1 MINNFEHFAL
11 RSVTY
16 TVDLEKISVPEYQQ
30 KVKNDLVLIKQKF
43 IDEKIFVRTMRFN
56 ILKIA
61 PADRIDQYIFLK
73 KIKILSDFSNDVGIR
88 WFNIAFDLVNLDTKN
103 VKSICRISYEVI
115 KRYSNSFVNFIV
127 GDKEKVNPFAALTTS
142 KIILDISK
150 LSFNGYDNF
159 RVGISLNPSNNTPF
173 FPFSYAEKDLSFSI
187 AVEITER
194 VINCIKSN
202 KRRDDSHDLQKLEE
216 TIFNDLSP
224 FVCHLE
230 NVCSS
235 LSKELEIIYGG
246 QDLSLAPFPEDKI
259 SVIEILHLLG
269 VDDIG
274 ANGTLFF
281 TSYLTGIVKSL
292 TKENN
297 AKASGFNG
305 VMYSLLEDHL
315 MCEANNKKLLSIDR
329 IIGYSTL
336 CGCGLDMVPIPGNL
350 LVEELASIVLDVAAT
365 ASKLNKPL
373 GVRVLPIPNKESNE
387 FTEFDMDFLT
397 NTRVMDIKNLS
408 CSNEIFQNTSLKI
421 R

>member
-1 MINNFEHFAL
+1 MNNFEYLGL
-11 RSVTY
+11 RSITY
-16 TVDLEKISVPEYQQ
+16 TVDLEKIGLPEYQQ
-30 KVKNDLVLIKQKF
+30 KVEDDLAYIKQKF
-43 IDEKIFVRTMRFN
+43 ANEGVFVRTMRFN
-56 ILKIA
+56 ILKIT
-61 PADRIDQYIFLK
+61 PQDRINQHIFLK
-73 KIKILSDFSNDVGIR
+73 KIKILSDFSNKVGIR
-88 WFNIAFDLVNLDTKN
+88 WFNIAFDLVNQDIKN

-127 GDKEKVNPFAALTTS
+127 GDKEKVNPFAALTAS
-142 KIILDISK
+142 QLILDVSR

-194 VINCIKSN
+194 VINCIKTN
-202 KRRDDSHDLQKLEE
+202 ITREVDKDLDKLKE
-216 TIFNDLSP
+216 TIFKDLSP
-224 FVCHLE
+224 FVSFIDT
-230 NVCSS
+230 VSKTI
-235 LSKELEIIYGG
+235 SKEKDVNYGG

-269 VDDIG
+269 IDDIG

-281 TSYLTGIVKSL
+281 TSYLTGIIKSL
-292 TKENN
+292 TRDNN
-297 AKASGFNG
+297 AKSAGFNG

-315 MCEANNKKLLSIDR
+315 MCEANDKKLLSIDK

-365 ASKLNKPL
+365 ASRLNKPL

-397 NTRVMDIKNLS
+397 NTRVMSLKNLS
-408 CSNEIFQNTSLKI
+408 CSYGIFEQTI
-421 R
+421 YRF